1 MQKKKKIL
9 LFLLL
14 SIIAV
19 LSLTGC
25 SGDAD
30 GEDAKSKV
38 SQELDYLDTKIAG
51 MLNKLNNISLNNYTI
66 TSEEVSLTEPKSSQD
81 SGGSEQQSGGASSE
95 QEAQG
100 ISQNSS
106 QGGSQG
112 GGSQGQSSS
121 QGGSGSQGGSSSQG
135 SSKAGNVTAMQMETK
150 TILNSD
156 ESDIDWNTI
165 KTEVEIL
172 DEAWGVILLDLA
184 SLNVNNDDVLN
195 FSATLNDCILS
206 IKDEDKEKSLS
217 NLAKLYSFIPKYETS
232 ISAAN
237 DKQIIKQTKSHIVNA
252 YSVIEKDDWNGA
264 KNSLSQAEETF
275 KSITNDIDYI
285 KNNEFKVNK
294 TYVLLKELQNSLS
307 HQDKKLFYIKYRNL
321 IESVNIL

>member
-19 LSLTGC
+19 VSLTGC

-30 GEDAKSKV
+30 GEDIKSKV

-51 MLNKLNNISLNNYTI
+51 MLNKLNNISIQNYTI
-66 TSEEVSLTEPKSSQD
+66 TSEEVSLTEPKSSGS
-81 SGGSEQQSGGASSE
+81 SGGNEQSGGGASSG
-95 QEAQG
+95 QEGQG
-100 ISQNSS
+100 GSQGGSQE

-112 GGSQGQSSS
+112 GGSQGQGSS
-121 QGGSGSQGGSSSQG
+121 QGGGSSQG
-135 SSKAGNVTAMQMETK
+135 SSKSNNVTAMQMEAK

-156 ESDIDWNTI
+156 QSDIDWNSI

-307 HQDKKLFYIKYRNL
+307 REDKKLFYIKYRNL
-321 IESVNIL
+321 IESVNML

>member
-1 MQKKKKIL
+1 MQKKRKIL
-9 LFLLL
+9 LFLCL
-14 SIIAV
+14 SIIAII
-19 LSLTGC
+19 SLTGC

-30 GEDAKSKV
+30 GEDVKSKV
-38 SQELDYLDTKIAG
+38 SEELDYLDTKIAG
-51 MLNKLNNISLNNYTI
+51 MLNKLNNISLQNYTI
-66 TSEEVSLTEPKSSQD
+66 TSEEVSLTESESSGSS
-81 SGGSEQQSGGASSE
+81 SGNEQSGG
-95 QEAQG
+95 G
-100 ISQNSS
+100 SS
-106 QGGSQG
+106 QGNEQMGSQSSG
-112 GGSQGQSSS
+112 QGQ
-121 QGGSGSQGGSSSQG
+121 SGSQGGSEGQS
-135 SSKAGNVTAMQMETK
+135 SSKGNNITAMQMEAK

-217 NLAKLYSFIPKYETS
+217 NLAKLYSFIPKYES
-232 ISAAN
+232 AISASN
-237 DKQIIKQTKSHIVNA
+237 DKRIIKQTKSHIVNA
-252 YSVIEKDDWNGA
+252 YSVVEKDDWNGA

-294 TYVLLKELQNSLS
+294 TYILLKELQNSLS
-307 HQDKKLFYIKYRNL
+307 YEDKKLFYIKYKNL

>member
-1 MQKKKKIL
+1 MQKKRKIL
-9 LFLLL
+9 LFLCLT
-14 SIIAV
+14 IIAI

-30 GEDAKSKV
+30 GEDVKSKV

-51 MLNKLNNISLNNYTI
+51 MLNKLNNISLTNYTI
-66 TSEEVSLTEPKSSQD
+66 TSEEVSLSEPKSGGS
-81 SGGSEQQSGGASSE
+81 SGGNEQSGESGGQQEE
-95 QEAQG
+95 QMGSQG
-100 ISQNSS
+100 ST
-106 QGGSQG
+106 QGGSQ

-121 QGGSGSQGGSSSQG
+121 QGGSEGQG
-135 SSKAGNVTAMQMETK
+135 SSKSDNITAMQMKAK

-206 IKDEDKEKSLS
+206 IKDEDKAKSLS
-217 NLAKLYSFIPKYETS
+217 NLAKLYSFIPKYESS
-232 ISAAN
+232 ISASN

-264 KNSLSQAEETF
+264 KNSLSQAEDTF

-307 HQDKKLFYIKYRNL
+307 HEDKKLFYIKYKNL

>member
-1 MQKKKKIL
+1 MQKKRKIL
-9 LFLLL
+9 LFLCL
-14 SIIAV
+14 SIIAI

-30 GEDAKSKV
+30 GEDVKSKV

-51 MLNKLNNISLNNYTI
+51 MLNKLNNISLTNYTI
-66 TSEEVSLTEPKSSQD
+66 TSEEVSLTEPKSGD
-81 SGGSEQQSGGASSE
+81 SSSGNEQSGGGSSQGE
-95 QEAQG
+95 QMGSQG
-100 ISQNSS
+100 ST

-112 GGSQGQSSS
+112 DSQGQSSS
-121 QGGSGSQGGSSSQG
+121 QGGSEGQG
-135 SSKAGNVTAMQMETK
+135 SSKSDNITAMQMKAK

-156 ESDIDWNTI
+156 ESHIDWNTI

-206 IKDEDKEKSLS
+206 IKDEDKAKSLS
-217 NLAKLYSFIPKYETS
+217 NLAKLYSFIPKYESS
-232 ISAAN
+232 ISASN

-264 KNSLSQAEETF
+264 KNSLSQAEDTF

-307 HQDKKLFYIKYRNL
+307 HEDKKLFYIKYKNL

>member
-1 MQKKKKIL
+1 MQKNKKIL

-14 SIIAV
+14 SIITV

-25 SGDAD
+25 SGDTD

-38 SQELDYLDTKIAG
+38 GQELDYLDTKIAG
-51 MLNKLNNISLNNYTI
+51 MLNKLNNISINNYTI
-66 TSEEVSLTEPKSSQD
+66 SSEEVSLTEPKSSGS
-81 SGGSEQQSGGASSE
+81 SGGNEQSGGGTSSG
-95 QEAQG
+95 QEESQG
-100 ISQNSS
+100 GGQE

-112 GGSQGQSSS
+112 GGQ
-121 QGGSGSQGGSSSQG
+121 SGSQGGSSQGQGSSQG
-135 SSKAGNVTAMQMETK
+135 SSKSNNVTAMQMEAK

-156 ESDIDWNTI
+156 QSDIDWNSI

-232 ISAAN
+232 ISATN

-321 IESVNIL
+321 IESLNIL

>member
-1 MQKKKKIL
+1 MDKAESKEAL
-9 LFLLL
+9 
-14 SIIAV
+14 
-19 LSLTGC
+19 G
-25 SGDAD
+25 
-30 GEDAKSKV
+30 GE
-38 SQELDYLDTKIAG
+38 
-51 MLNKLNNISLNNYTI
+51 
-66 TSEEVSLTEPKSSQD
+66 
-81 SGGSEQQSGGASSE
+81 
-95 QEAQG
+95 
-100 ISQNSS
+100 
-106 QGGSQG
+106 SQG
-112 GGSQGQSSS
+112 GGSSQGQ
-121 QGGSGSQGGSSSQG
+121 SGSQGGSSSQG
-135 SSKAGNVTAMQMETK
+135 SSKSNNVTAMQMEAK

-217 NLAKLYSFIPKYETS
+217 NLAKLYSFVPKYETS

-307 HQDKKLFYIKYRNL
+307 REDKKLFYIKYRNL
-321 IESVNIL
+321 IESVNML

>member
-1 MQKKKKIL
+1 MDKVESKEAL
-9 LFLLL
+9 
-14 SIIAV
+14 
-19 LSLTGC
+19 G
-25 SGDAD
+25 
-30 GEDAKSKV
+30 GE
-38 SQELDYLDTKIAG
+38 SQGEG
-51 MLNKLNNISLNNYTI
+51 
-66 TSEEVSLTEPKSSQD
+66 
-81 SGGSEQQSGGASSE
+81 
-95 QEAQG
+95 
-100 ISQNSS
+100 SS
-106 QGGSQG
+106 QGQ
-112 GGSQGQSSS
+112 
-121 QGGSGSQGGSSSQG
+121 SGSQGGSSSQG
-135 SSKAGNVTAMQMETK
+135 GGSSKSNNVTAMQMEAK

-206 IKDEDKEKSLS
+206 IKDEDKEKSLD
-217 NLAKLYSFIPKYETS
+217 NLSKLYSFIPKYEAS

-307 HQDKKLFYIKYRNL
+307 REDKKLFYIKYRNL
-321 IESVNIL
+321 IESVNIM